1 MAQKRYRAML
11 DVQVRTGG
19 EGVSFVI
26 TPTAA
31 DMGARL
37 TPATTVALRK
47 TLAASLVMAS
57 ALMDILEEKNGDPKI
72 LAAMALEAAG
82 ARLTKRRN

>member
-1 MAQKRYRAML
+1 MAHKRYRAML

-19 EGVSFVI
+19 DGVAFVI
-26 TPTAA
+26 TPTAS

-37 TPATTVALRK
+37 TPVTTEAMRK
-47 TLAASLVMAS
+47 TIAASLVMAS
-57 ALMDILEEKNGDPKI
+57 ALMDILEDKGNPKA

-82 ARLTKRRN
+82 ARLTKKRG